1 MRKGGSR
8 ELYDFRLRVARWSAS
23 WLGLR
28 FDIRGR
34 SESAEV
40 AAGVCPDG
48 VSLSGVQVMRGR
60 SEGRDYYAFKLRCA
74 RQWRD
79 VIGLP
84 FDALKETRSAT
95 CPHGRDVGGIR
106 VHRGFQ
112 DWGSI
117 DTYEFQLMCLDEADE
132 AHPQHEPRQ
141 QQQQQQLHGGDS
153 AGATTLAE
161 LMAMGATDAWQ
172 LVSSSWPSR
181 PQPCTHA
188 LVR

>member
-1 MRKGGSR
+1 MIGC
-8 ELYDFRLRVARWSAS
+8 RL
-23 WLGLR
+23 
-28 FDIRGR
+28 
-34 SESAEV
+34 
-40 AAGVCPDG
+40 
-48 VSLSGVQVMRGR
+48 
-60 SEGRDYYAFKLRCA
+60 
-74 RQWRD
+74 
-79 VIGLP
+79 
-84 FDALKETRSAT
+84 TRSRADAT
-95 CPHGRDVGGIR
+95 GPHGRDVGGIR

-172 LVSSSWPSR
+172 LVSSLLAEPPTAVHARFGEDDPSAR
-181 PQPCTHA
+181 GTPERDGGPQSMTGLPPHGASAIDADAA
-188 LVR
+188 LVEP